1 VKAEDV
7 LQEYLA
13 VLDSGDLYAGVR
25 LLQDLPEVERRRLP
39 QLVLE
44 ARMKSVQSH
53 P

>member
-13 VLDSGDLYAGVR
+13 VLDSGDLYEGVK
-25 LLQDLPEVERRRLP
+25 LLQDLPEAERRRIPKLI
-39 QLVLE
+39 LE
-44 ARMKSVQSH
+44 ARTKSVQSN

>member
-13 VLDSGDLYAGVR
+13 ILDSGDLYAGVK
-25 LLQDLPEVERRRLP
+25 LMSVLPEAERRRLP
-39 QLVLE
+39 QLLLE